1 MSLNER
7 INEDMKLAMKSQ
19 DKFKLTVIRTA
30 RSAIKNV
37 EIDTRKEL
45 SDAEIID
52 ILNREIKMRRDAL
65 QEFEAAGR
73 QDLAEPLT
81 QEIEILLAY
90 VPKQLSEQELTEI
103 IQAVIAEVGATSKAD
118 VGKVMPKL
126 MPKVKGVADGRL
138 VNQLV
143 QNFLSE

>member
-1 MSLNER
+1 MNLNER

-52 ILNREIKMRRDAL
+52 ILNREIKMRRDSL

-103 IQAVIAEVGATSKAD
+103 IQTVIAEVGATSKAD
-118 VGKVMPKL
+118 VGKVMPQL
-126 MPKVKGVADGRL
+126 MPKVKGIADGRL

-143 QNFLSE
+143 QKFLSE